1 MFLLLPFDIVK
12 LRTLNFNRELED
24 PERNSGSPRHQE
36 GFHSPIS
43 TILILPLQLHNV
55 IREDPFLM
63 TRSTFACL
71 GVWGLG
77 CGVVLALARRV
88 WDTHLPPQR

>member
-1 MFLLLPFDIVK
+1 MIRKIV
-12 LRTLNFNRELED
+12 RTLNFNRELED

-63 TRSTFACL
+63 TRSTFGYCL
-71 GVWGLG
+71 FGGGEWS
-77 CGVVLALARRV
+77 
-88 WDTHLPPQR
+88 